1 MAKHKKV
8 VETAPKKIDSKNR
21 IVLSEPCLKALKASS
36 GDYVVFAKKNDTLI
50 LRKMDPNKEK
60 EEE

>member
-36 GDYVVFAKKNDTLI
+36 GDYVVFARKDSTLI
-50 LRKMDPNKEK
+50 ISKLDPNKEK

>member
-21 IVLSEPCLKALKASS
+21 IVLSEPCLKALKAQS
-36 GDYVVFAKKNDTLI
+36 GDYVVFAKKNNTLI
-50 LRKMDPNKEK
+50 ISKLERSEEK
-60 EEE
+60 E

>member
-21 IVLSEPCLKALKASS
+21 ITLSEPCLKALKANS
-36 GDYVVFAKKNDTLI
+36 GDYVVFARKDNTLI
-50 LRKMDPNKEK
+50 ISKLDPNKEK

>member
-8 VETAPKKIDSKNR
+8 VNTAPKKIDSKSR
-21 IVLSEPCLKALKASS
+21 IVLSGTCLKCLKASP
-36 GDYVVFAKKNDTLI
+36 GDYVVFAKKENTLI
-50 LRKMDPNKEK
+50 ISKLDAKREN

>member
-21 IVLSEPCLKALKASS
+21 IVLSEPCLKTLKAQS
-36 GDYVVFAKKNDTLI
+36 GDYVVFAKKNNTLI
-50 LRKMDPNKEK
+50 LKKMNSNEESEK
-60 EEE
+60 E